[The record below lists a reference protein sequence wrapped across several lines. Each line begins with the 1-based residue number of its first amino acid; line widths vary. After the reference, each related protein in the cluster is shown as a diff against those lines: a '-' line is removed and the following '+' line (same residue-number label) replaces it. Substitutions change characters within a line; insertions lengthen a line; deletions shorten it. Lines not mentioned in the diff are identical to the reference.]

1 MYKAVGNTIVEVPQQ
16 FIRITLVPIENEK
29 DILWKNDWIL
39 TKANKSLKKLLFSL
53 WIPSMY
59 LDSRTKKQ
67 NDELLVMLN
76 GGRSSDIIIPT
87 LTAEYGDIKYNLNIL
102 NCKGT
107 GRPEI
112 LENPQAHVKRVSNF
126 SIGNTVIS
134 RFEFYCGR
142 PIGGVTVK
150 DALKEEV
157 VNEEMMLREGLP
169 HTPHALVLRIP
180 KSIQRRIDKYN
191 SQHVY
196 RYFYHIYRYPDEWI
210 NGDFA
215 QVKRFFTTN
224 IRMINDSSELL
235 PEQKDFFEYVV
246 EKNNKPEWIKPEN
259 LAKLLGRVDGRYQ
272 AFFKKMEIKG
282 KCVDFTGDTGANRTL
297 DGLLTDGENL
307 KIIPNDR
314 LGMEE
319 DMFYDSIRFLEDYA
333 KLYNKTPR
341 ETKRIIKS
349 YEEAKREEIEHR
361 KPISIPP
368 ENSFL

>member
-1 MYKAVGNTIVEVPQQ
+1 MYKLVGNTIVEVPYG
-16 FIRITLVPIENEK
+16 FNRITLVPIENEK

-39 TKANKSLKKLLFSL
+39 SKTNKSLKKLLFSL

-87 LTAEYGDIKYNLNIL
+87 LTAEYGDVKYNLNIL

-112 LENPQAHVKRVSNF
+112 LENPQAYVERVSNF

-134 RFEFYCGR
+134 RLEFSCGR
-142 PIGGVTVK
+142 PTGGITVK

-157 VNEEMMLREGLP
+157 VNEKMMLREGLP

-180 KSIQRRIDKYN
+180 RSIQRRIDKYN
-191 SQHVY
+191 SH
-196 RYFYHIYRYPDEWI
+196 HIYGYHTGIATNTWI
-210 NGDFA
+210 GGDLA

-224 IRMINDSSELL
+224 IRMMNDSSDLL
-235 PEQKDFFEYVV
+235 PDQRDFLEYVV
-246 EKNNKPEWIKPEN
+246 DKKNNKPEWIKPEN
-259 LAKLLGRVDGRYQ
+259 LAELLGRVDGRYQ
-272 AFFKKMEIKG
+272 VFLKNMKMKEKR
-282 KCVDFTGDTGANRTL
+282 VDFVGDIYANRTL

-307 KIIPNDR
+307 KFIPNDR
-314 LGMEE
+314 NDGMEV
-319 DMFYDSIRFLEDYA
+319 DMFADSLTFLENYA
-333 KLYNKTPR
+333 ELYNKTSR

-349 YEEAKREEIEHR
+349 YEEAKRKEIEHR

-368 ENSFL
+368 EK